1 MTIFRSFH
9 CGQSEGASEVS
20 SITSPALL
28 VCFPLE
34 ATKVILCALTG
45 KAAFG
50 VVGATLHSIF
60 VLPFSQKSG
69 VIAALSSNVCNTI
82 HSQMHATEVLIIDEV
97 SMLESR
103 MLSHVNT
110 RLKLIFGTT
119 ESFGGKSVTVFGD
132 FNQLTAV
139 GDNPVYKTD
148 PTKREPTVGGIHAV

>member
-1 MTIFRSFH
+1 
-9 CGQSEGASEVS
+9 
-20 SITSPALL
+20 
-28 VCFPLE
+28 
-34 ATKVILCALTG
+34 
-45 KAAFG
+45 
-50 VVGATLHSIF
+50 
-60 VLPFSQKSG
+60 
-69 VIAALSSNVCNTI
+69 
-82 HSQMHATEVLIIDEV
+82 MHATEVLIIDEV